1 MDINVRT
8 CMYTCMAVAP
18 QMKQQGGGKIV
29 TVSSTAGVD
38 ARGAYHP

>member
-1 MDINVRT
+1 
-8 CMYTCMAVAP
+8 MAVAP